1 MTSASPVESASPASA
16 AAPAVSANAAASPVP
31 SASVSAEACATYAA
45 THTFAEVTA
54 AKESANGALA
64 ITAHRATVVCG
75 GVDDL
80 HYDIATPTES
90 GTVTPAGIVQVLGSN
105 IQEQTIAHADFSAR
119 LASDQ
124 WGRIFMVTGPLT
136 GITILKEM
144 YHP

>member
-1 MTSASPVESASPASA
+1 
-16 AAPAVSANAAASPVP
+16 
-31 SASVSAEACATYAA
+31 
-45 THTFAEVTA
+45 
-54 AKESANGALA
+54 
-64 ITAHRATVVCG
+64 VVCG

-80 HYDIATPTES
+80 HYDIATATET
-90 GTVTPAGIVQVLGSN
+90 GTVTASGIVQVLGSD

-136 GITILKEM
+136 GITTLKEM